1 MLKNHKKRKKQHS
14 KYLIFS
20 SQVIQMALIIFFG
33 AYLGD
38 YLDEKTQNK
47 TPVITI
53 VLSLLAV
60 FTSLY
65 IFFKKNINKNNENN

>member
-1 MLKNHKKRKKQHS
+1 
-14 KYLIFS
+14 
-20 SQVIQMALIIFFG
+20 MALIIFFG